1 MRSVLAPLAVPTS
14 TRGYT
19 AAASSL
25 AAARSVR
32 LSLSKDATSSD
43 RVAVF
48 VADDLTL
55 SSGTAAKAF
64 DAGDRASWPPGCSL
78 VATLSAGDVQIVPD
92 EIWGP
97 VLVALRVN
105 GSTVLDLL
113 VSGEGAQSRVTIA
126 APTTVGNRTAPVN
139 ITALSGPAQVAF
151 AGTTAGYTAEV
162 YLTDDSTIASG
173 SGAPPAS
180 ARLVGTITSGGPA
193 LALPEQAGYI
203 IVRRTAGTAAVNVL
217 VTGRDE
223 SAAPS
228 VALTSTS
235 TVALTAADEVTLT
248 STGASVDLQGRG
260 IGVQA
265 TAGDANFS
273 ASEDINLTPGAA
285 GSVNLRPR
293 AAGAGDTGPLRF
305 LELAANNFI
314 GLQAPD
320 ALAASVTFVL
330 PASDGTAGETLA
342 TNGARQLVF
351 VSQPLQFG
359 ANAGLTT
366 AAAHYLGVGVVPT
379 AASSVS
385 AQAGALVTRA
395 RTVRKLSVSFLGDAA
410 NVAGQTIVARALLDE
425 VPIPG
430 LVTTGVATTA
440 GRHTAEIELATPVAV
455 PAASRLTVSFTP
467 SAPLT
472 AAWTSAAAVIE

>member
-1 MRSVLAPLAVPTS
+1 MRSLITVVVPTS
-14 TRGYT
+14 ARGYS
-19 AAASSL
+19 AAASALSV
-25 AAARSVR
+25 ARNVR
-32 LSLSKDATSSD
+32 LSLSKAATAAD
-43 RVAVF
+43 KVAVF
-48 VADDLTL
+48 VADDPALG
-55 SSGTAAKAF
+55 SGTASRPF
-64 DAGDRASWPPGCSL
+64 DAGDSTSWPPAARL
-78 VATLSAGDVQIVPD
+78 IATISGGESVVVSD
-92 EIWGP
+92 ELWGP
-97 VLVALRVN
+97 AVVVLRVA
-105 GSTVLDLL
+105 GATVCNLL
-113 VSGEGAQSRVTIA
+113 ASGEAVQSRVTIA
-126 APTTVGNRTAPVN
+126 APTTVGNYSAAAD
-139 ITALSGPAQVAF
+139 ISALSAPAQVAF
-151 AGTTAGYTAEV
+151 EGSATGHSADIYV
-162 YLTDDSTIASG
+162 TDDSSILAAAGT
-173 SGAPPAS
+173 PPAS
-180 ARLVGTITSGGPA
+180 RLVGSITSGGPA
-193 LALPEQAGYI
+193 LSLPEQATCLV
-203 IVRRTAGTAAVNVL
+203 VRRTAGTAALNVL
-217 VTGRDE
+217 VTGRNE
-223 SAAPS
+223 AAASS
-228 VALTSTS
+228 VALTSAS
-235 TVALTAADEVTLT
+235 TAAITAADEVTLT

-305 LELAANNFI
+305 LELAANGSNFI

-330 PASDGTAGETLA
+330 PASDGTAGDTLA

-351 VSQPLQFG
+351 ASQPLQFG

-366 AAAHYLGVGVVPT
+366 AAAHYLGVGVLPT

-395 RTVRKLSVSFLGDAA
+395 RTVRRLSVSFLGDAA

-455 PAASRLTVSFTP
+455 PAASRLTVSLTP

-472 AAWTSAAAVIE
+472 AAWTSAAAVLE